1 MNTNSRKYNQY
12 KAQAVYDNSG
22 WNDKTSPTYK
32 ANNGYGCLLSVII
45 FLSLAIAIVW
55 YNGLLF

>member
-22 WNDKTSPTYK
+22 WDDKTSPTYK
-32 ANNGYGCLLSVII
+32 ANNGYGCLITTI
-45 FLSLAIAIVW
+45 IAISLIAGSLF
-55 YNGLLF
+55 YFGLF

>member
-32 ANNGYGCLLSVII
+32 ANNGMGCLLTVV
-45 FLSLAIAIVW
+45 IAISLIAAAAF
-55 YNGLLF
+55 YFGII

>member
-22 WNDKTSPTYK
+22 WDDKTNPTYK
-32 ANNGYGCLLSVII
+32 ADNGLSCLVTTII
-45 FLSLAIAIVW
+45 VLSLIVASAF
-55 YNGLLF
+55 YFGLF